1 MIGEGLGLFWVFLAR
16 FLSWGWQAGA
26 MGLVRVSG
34 RNWRRWAI
42 GVGLEGCSVFATTG
56 GWGGSRGLRY

>member
-1 MIGEGLGLFWVFLAR
+1 
-16 FLSWGWQAGA
+16 

-34 RNWRRWAI
+34 RDWRRWAI

-56 GWGGSRGLRY
+56 GWGGGRGLRY